1 MTNLAHLHEANA
13 AAASDPRPISVPPL
27 LRYSR
32 AKMPGTAILRSV
44 LLAAA
49 HRPRIAAAVRRHGLR
64 LGAARFVAG
73 ESLDECVPVLRR
85 LNERGL
91 LTNTTILGEGVTDAG
106 IAESVV
112 RGYVAV
118 LDRVA
123 REQLQTNIAVKLT
136 NLGLDL
142 GEDIAYRNVARLVEI
157 AAQRANFVRI
167 DMEESPRVDTT
178 LRIYRRL
185 RGEGHERVGLA
196 LQAYLYRSE
205 HDLQSLRPL
214 APNVRIVKG
223 AYLEPADVAYP
234 RKADVDRSYVRLAE
248 HALLSDGY
256 AAIATHDDRIIDQ
269 VIDVTTRRGIPRERF
284 EFQMLYGVR
293 PRLQSDLASRG
304 YRVRIA
310 APHGPEWS
318 TYLIRRLAERPAN
331 VLFALRSL
339 VRR

>member
-1 MTNLAHLHEANA
+1 MPRA
-13 AAASDPRPISVPPL
+13 APRPISVPAP

-32 AKMPGTAILRSV
+32 GKMSATAMLRNA

-49 HRPRIAAAVRRHGLR
+49 HQPRIAAAVRRHGLR

-91 LTNTTILGEGVTDAG
+91 LTNTTILGEGVVDARV
-106 IAESVV
+106 AESVV

-123 REQLQTNIAVKLT
+123 REQLHTNIAVKLT

-142 GEDIAYRNVARLVEI
+142 GEDLAYRNVARLVES
-157 AAQRANFVRI
+157 AAARDNFVRI
-167 DMEESPRVDTT
+167 DMEESLRVDAT

-185 RGEGHERVGLA
+185 RDEGHGRVGLA

-205 HDLQSLRPL
+205 HDLQSLLPL

-234 RKADVDRSYVRLAE
+234 RKADVDRNYVRLAE
-248 HALLSDGY
+248 RTLLSDGY
-256 AAIATHDDRIIDQ
+256 AAIATHDDRIIDHI
-269 VIDVTTRRGIPRERF
+269 IDVTARRGLPRDRF

-293 PRLQSDLASRG
+293 PRLQSDLADGG

-310 APHGPEWS
+310 TPHGPEWA
-318 TYLIRRLAERPAN
+318 TYLMRRLAERPAN
-331 VLFALRSL
+331 VLFALQSL